1 MDYIDIIE
9 KSIYNIDSK
18 ICGIIDDYRVL
29 QEPQKVADYV
39 IQFLRTYL
47 EHIAARIYAYENPN
61 EQVPI
66 RGKDKWY
73 TQYMKQLKESNEYG
87 YIWRMHHSLQI
98 STSHYVPAE
107 DGAIRLMD
115 GYLPQLYHLRDQ
127 MRDKFGLLLL
137 SNFEDYPQEKS
148 CELDSYYEKIYIALK
163 AIDLEDSKEHTN
175 DRYYITRKKYRTVNG
190 KGFFEYTLSYAQEEI
205 TKFDRFVAYSFNDIP
220 DNYSIQCDFYQSNI
234 DFNGVGIDIK
244 CLIAWNVAIRP
255 CELEKLA
262 RICGYDIV
270 VKSDN
275 LYYKA
280 LMKFLSR
287 TGMNLLD
294 ILLADNEEYEIYIQQ
309 IELSKK
315 TELKDTLDKIR
326 EVIIKEKPGSNILRY
341 ITAYLKNDVIRDQLA
356 DRTNNLLS
364 YLYLKNEA
372 IPFDE
377 MPYASSLCGHNLSKL
392 RLHKCLEIYDCE
404 CQYVSSMVNKEAYDS
419 NILYVIVDHDKL
431 DYYQYEVGIF
441 NNNLY
446 NSKKQ
451 QLRKIDSWKK
461 YDLVILDEC
470 STVCNEDVLN
480 LFEKCN
486 AEAYLLIGDIYQIE
500 AIKFGNWFNFAR
512 YFVDKKSVYELV
524 TPYRAKDKSILLDMW
539 TCVRNFD
546 ENMFERLLANGFIST
561 LNESIFERDDDEIVL
576 CLGYDGLY
584 GVNNIN
590 RYMQKINPSKPIEWG
605 NWTYKV
611 GDKVLFNESRRFGN
625 VLYNN
630 LKGSILSIDKKTDE
644 IVFQI
649 LVDKI
654 ISERDVL
661 FSDIKLIDCD
671 CEGKSIVEFSVKR
684 RVERDSDSDY
694 SEQIVP
700 FQIAYAVSIHKAQG
714 LEYKS
719 VKVVI
724 TEDIDEKISHNI
736 FYTAITR
743 TTDKL
748 KIYMSKE
755 TQKKLAEKF
764 VKSNVGLKQ
773 AQLFAGQAGLKLK
786 NKLSS

>member
-1 MDYIDIIE
+1 M
-9 KSIYNIDSK
+9 
-18 ICGIIDDYRVL
+18 
-29 QEPQKVADYV
+29 
-39 IQFLRTYL
+39 
-47 EHIAARIYAYENPN
+47 
-61 EQVPI
+61 
-66 RGKDKWY
+66 
-73 TQYMKQLKESNEYG
+73 
-87 YIWRMHHSLQI
+87 
-98 STSHYVPAE
+98 
-107 DGAIRLMD
+107 
-115 GYLPQLYHLRDQ
+115 
-127 MRDKFGLLLL
+127 
-137 SNFEDYPQEKS
+137 
-148 CELDSYYEKIYIALK
+148 
-163 AIDLEDSKEHTN
+163 KEHTN

-451 QLRKIDSWKK
+451 QLRKID
-461 YDLVILDEC
+461 
-470 STVCNEDVLN
+470 T
-480 LFEKCN
+480 
-486 AEAYLLIGDIYQIE
+486 
-500 AIKFGNWFNFAR
+500 FANHL
-512 YFVDKKSVYELV
+512 YVKNYYE
-524 TPYRAKDKSILLDMW
+524 T
-539 TCVRNFD
+539 
-546 ENMFERLLANGFIST
+546 
-561 LNESIFERDDDEIVL
+561 RDDDEIVL

>member
-404 CQYVSSMVNKEAYDS
+404 CQYVSSMVS
-419 NILYVIVDHDKL
+419 
-431 DYYQYEVGIF
+431 
-441 NNNLY
+441 
-446 NSKKQ
+446 
-451 QLRKIDSWKK
+451 
-461 YDLVILDEC
+461 
-470 STVCNEDVLN
+470 
-480 LFEKCN
+480 
-486 AEAYLLIGDIYQIE
+486 
-500 AIKFGNWFNFAR
+500 
-512 YFVDKKSVYELV
+512 
-524 TPYRAKDKSILLDMW
+524 AK
-539 TCVRNFD
+539 
-546 ENMFERLLANGFIST
+546 
-561 LNESIFERDDDEIVL
+561 
-576 CLGYDGLY
+576 
-584 GVNNIN
+584 
-590 RYMQKINPSKPIEWG
+590 
-605 NWTYKV
+605 
-611 GDKVLFNESRRFGN
+611 
-625 VLYNN
+625 
-630 LKGSILSIDKKTDE
+630 
-644 IVFQI
+644 
-649 LVDKI
+649 
-654 ISERDVL
+654 
-661 FSDIKLIDCD
+661 
-671 CEGKSIVEFSVKR
+671 
-684 RVERDSDSDY
+684 
-694 SEQIVP
+694 
-700 FQIAYAVSIHKAQG
+700 
-714 LEYKS
+714 
-719 VKVVI
+719 
-724 TEDIDEKISHNI
+724 
-736 FYTAITR
+736 
-743 TTDKL
+743 
-748 KIYMSKE
+748 
-755 TQKKLAEKF
+755 
-764 VKSNVGLKQ
+764 
-773 AQLFAGQAGLKLK
+773 
-786 NKLSS
+786 